1 MVRFAAAAPTVEL
14 WHDVEIWRDV
24 DLSSYARVRAG
35 LAFDDLMV
43 IDDSVRHRL
52 ALTPFVFAETDLTL
66 DQRGFHHLT
75 AASII

>member
-1 MVRFAAAAPTVEL
+1 
-14 WHDVEIWRDV
+14 
-24 DLSSYARVRAG
+24 
-35 LAFDDLMV
+35 MV

-66 DQRGFHHLT
+66 DERGFHHLT